1 MQEPTKSRI
10 KQISTGTKPKETKR
24 SVILHVIPVKRL
36 AGHLSARIELPPE
49 HQIRP
54 LQQVACNLDMADICG
69 VVLGVDVVVAEDSVG
84 VEEVDE
90 APLAVF
96 EVFENARDFFFVDGC
111 LGVFGAFLIPDAPLG
126 L

>member
-10 KQISTGTKPKETKR
+10 KQISTGNETKRKKR
-24 SVILHVIPVKRL
+24 SVILHVIPIKRL
-36 AGHLSARIELPPE
+36 AGHLSTRVELPPE

-54 LQQVACNLDMADICG
+54 LQQVACNLDVPDVCG

-90 APLAVF
+90 VPLAVF
-96 EVFENARDFFFVDGC
+96 EVFVDARDFFFVDGC